1 MRRLYAWMN
10 SVLYGIFT
18 EHDGTVSFRYEP
30 RALEPISISLPL
42 SGEWAKDA
50 PKNFLD
56 GLLPDSGNERL
67 RMKMAL
73 GANSDDAFDLLDSVD
88 AVGGLTF
95 SQENACPKPVV
106 DYPVSPISEED
117 FRARLD
123 SALISPDAWWVVD
136 ENSRFSLAG
145 TQSKFSMTKFGDNW
159 FWPNASLP
167 STHIV
172 KPECPPNRGAAVVE
186 SSTLDLAKMCGLQVC
201 EHGVANSGENRAFI
215 TARFDRRIA
224 PDGLVERLRVEDLTQ
239 SLGVSR
245 DAKYDVKTETVIA
258 LLKRVDSTCSLCYDW
273 LAQFAFNVMV
283 CNADAHA
290 KNYSLLLEGGTVRL
304 TPLYDSLVTWY
315 WPQYSKALAMS
326 VNDVWFTNGISA
338 ADWEELG
345 RANELDSDKVMA
357 IVCEVA
363 RGIAEYA
370 KHAFV
375 DVPEAADIVLDANGR
390 IFRDFGIS

>member
-1 MRRLYAWMN
+1 MLHG
-10 SVLYGIFT
+10 VFT
-18 EHDGTVSFRYEP
+18 EHDGAVFFQYEP
-30 RALEPISISLPL
+30 SAAEPISVSLPL
-42 SGEWAKDA
+42 SGGWAVDA

-73 GANSDDAFDLLDSVD
+73 GANSDDAFDLLNSVD
-88 AVGGLTF
+88 AIGGLTF
-95 SQENACPKPVV
+95 SQEEKSPDLLA
-106 DYPVSPISEED
+106 DHSISPISEED

-123 SALISPDAWWVVD
+123 SAFVSPDAWWIAD

-145 TQSKFSMTKFGDNW
+145 TQSKFSMTKVGDDW

-172 KPECPPNRGAAVVE
+172 KPECPPNKNAAIVE
-186 SSTLDLAKMCGLQVC
+186 SSTLDLAKLCGLPICKHSVTYVDEGC
-201 EHGVANSGENRAFI
+201 AFI
-215 TARFDRRIA
+215 TARFDRRIGS
-224 PDGLVERLRVEDLTQ
+224 DGLAERLRVEDFTQ
-239 SLGVSR
+239 SLGVPR
-245 DAKYDVKTETVIA
+245 DAKYDVETETVIA
-258 LLKRVDSTCSLCYDW
+258 MLRHVDPTYALCYEW

-290 KNYSLLLEGGTVRL
+290 KNYSLLLEGDVPCL
-304 TPLYDSLVTWY
+304 SPLYDSLVTWY

-326 VNDVWFTNGISA
+326 VNDVWFTNEISA

-345 RANELDSDKVMA
+345 RANELNSDKVMA

-363 RGIAEYA
+363 QGIAEHA

-375 DVPEAADIVLDANGR
+375 DVPEAVDIVLDANGR